1 MVRNDKPVDDDQKAL
16 PNAGERLMTLSRR
29 HSVAAILF
37 AVAAATTYVSYEHFS
52 NRGRLPEGLIQ
63 VNGRI
68 EGDHIAV
75 ASKFTGKVDRLLTR
89 EGDSVAQGQVMVEL
103 DDAQTR
109 AKVQQSRKAFDAVE
123 AQVQA
128 AHTSLAILNLE
139 VPLAIEAADAGVA
152 NARAVLEK
160 TKAVEYEARRDAERI
175 KPLAVEKATS
185 QQQLDQAESRWRVS
199 QTEIASANSALAKT
213 LKELALAELGWKR
226 IRAKEADVAALERQ
240 RDQAEAAVA
249 EAESILADLTIT
261 APSNGTITTRMVDI
275 GEVVAAGAPLFEVVD
290 LDHLYLK
297 VYVPEVQIG
306 KVHLGL
312 PARVYVDAFPD
323 QAFPGTVRYIASK
336 AEFTPKEVQTPDE
349 RVKLIYAVKV
359 YVSENPEHRLTP
371 GLPADA
377 VIRWKDT
384 VGWMKPRW

>member
-52 NRGRLPEGLIQ
+52 NSGRLPEGLIQ

-103 DDAQTR
+103 DDTQTR

>member
-1 MVRNDKPVDDDQKAL
+1 
-16 PNAGERLMTLSRR
+16 MTLSRR

-103 DDAQTR
+103 DDTQTR